1 MAAMYLPST
10 LKSILEMKVVKAL
23 SIFRTNRAL
32 NLDVEEEEEEEEEA
46 VPLIPPIPYK

>member
-1 MAAMYLPST
+1 MYLPST

-32 NLDVEEEEEEEEEA
+32 NLDVEEEEEEEEEEEA
-46 VPLIPPIPYK
+46 APLIPPIPYK